1 MDSIPYEFV
10 TQTVFCIS
18 HSYESFTIP
27 TSRLWGAFGRDLES
41 HKTSFSISLN
51 PKNGTMAIKTNPQKL
66 IKEYVLQTG
75 VRRSCSS
82 VEEQTKTKGAVKDA
96 GSGHLVSLRTRRGHN
111 RLRSD
116 FHQSI
121 SNELRNNA

>member
-66 IKEYVLQTG
+66 IKDM
-75 VRRSCSS
+75 VRRLLTLAILCLFFVFVNHVFTGIWEGCYWKNAIQRS
-82 VEEQTKTKGAVKDA
+82 VAPT
-96 GSGHLVSLRTRRGHN
+96 
-111 RLRSD
+111 
-116 FHQSI
+116 
-121 SNELRNNA
+121 